1 MTGRALGRGPFFVC
15 RRGKKFKEEQ
25 ELTPMSRFFKRF
37 ETAADNLAIAI
48 LLAALPVAVGSA
60 ILASF

>member
-1 MTGRALGRGPFFVC
+1 
-15 RRGKKFKEEQ
+15 
-25 ELTPMSRFFKRF
+25 MSRLLKRF
-37 ETAADNLAIAI
+37 EIAADNFAIAI

>member
-1 MTGRALGRGPFFVC
+1 
-15 RRGKKFKEEQ
+15 
-25 ELTPMSRFFKRF
+25 MSRLFKRF
-37 ETAADNLAIAI
+37 EIAADNFAIAI